1 MITPARPMNEATMPT
16 TSFGVLF
23 LDIGHAGPLA
33 AFGYGVLEA
42 PRRNGGRSILDGLR
56 IRFTPSAG

>member
-1 MITPARPMNEATMPT
+1 MPT

-23 LDIGHAGPLA
+23 LDLGHAGPLA
-33 AFGYGVLEA
+33 AFGYGR
-42 PRRNGGRSILDGLR
+42 PGGATIKLDGPG